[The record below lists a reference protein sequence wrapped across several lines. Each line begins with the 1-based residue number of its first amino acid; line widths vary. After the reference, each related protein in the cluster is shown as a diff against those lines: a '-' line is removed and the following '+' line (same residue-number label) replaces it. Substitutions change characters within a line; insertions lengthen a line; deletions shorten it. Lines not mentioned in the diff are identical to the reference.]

1 MKTRFFL
8 LATLLYICQAASAV
22 VPSLSLIPLPEH
34 MEQCGGTSS
43 FAKKFTIRLDSKS
56 SAEVEAVV
64 SRFSHEFC
72 TATAMDVQRTKKSSA
87 TMTLSLDA
95 ALASEAY
102 TL

>member
-8 LATLLYICQAASAV
+8 LATLLYICQAASAA

-43 FAKKFTIRLDSKS
+43 FAKKFTIRLDSKT

-64 SRFSHEFC
+64 SCFSHEFC
-72 TATAMDVQRTKKSSA
+72 TATAMDVQRTR
-87 TMTLSLDA
+87 
-95 ALASEAY
+95 
-102 TL
+102 